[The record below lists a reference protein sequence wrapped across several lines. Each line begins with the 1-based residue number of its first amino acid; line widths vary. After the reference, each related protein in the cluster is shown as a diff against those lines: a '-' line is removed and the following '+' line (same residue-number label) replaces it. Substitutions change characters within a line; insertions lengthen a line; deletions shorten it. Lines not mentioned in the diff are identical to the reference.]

1 MKILKIEDHN
11 YKIIYIND
19 NSNYNVYRRI
29 DNNQWDK
36 FSVNRNNW
44 YSIDDKNEIEK
55 LELALNEKK

>member
-1 MKILKIEDHN
+1 MEILKIEEHN

-19 NSNYNVYRRI
+19 NNNYNVYRRLGI
-29 DNNQWDK
+29 NEWDK

-44 YSIDDKNEIEK
+44 YSVDDKNEIEK